1 MIATGI
7 SINFLCAI
15 AACDFNLQVKVMFKS
30 RDSLRNVGGNVNDN
44 LLAIGDV
51 AERSGLAASAVRF
64 YEKAGLV
71 HAERTAG
78 NQRLFRRD
86 VLRRLAFIR
95 IAQRVGLSLEEIV
108 TALAELPADKA
119 PTAKQWQHLSRGW
132 RERIDERIEILEAL
146 RGGLTSCIGCGC
158 LSLRTCALANPDD
171 RARLS
176 GSGPQYVGDF

>member
-1 MIATGI
+1 MDTRLL
-7 SINFLCAI
+7 SI
-15 AACDFNLQVKVMFKS
+15 
-30 RDSLRNVGGNVNDN
+30 GE
-44 LLAIGDV
+44 V
-51 AERSGLAASAVRF
+51 ADRSGLAASAVRF

-95 IAQRVGLSLEEIV
+95 IAQKVGLTLEEIV
-108 TALAELPADKA
+108 DALNELPADKA
-119 PTAKQWQHLSRGW
+119 PNAKEWQQMSKGW

-158 LSLRTCALANPDD
+158 LSLRTCALANRDD
-171 RARLS
+171 HAARS
-176 GSGPQYVGDF
+176 GAGPQFLGDF